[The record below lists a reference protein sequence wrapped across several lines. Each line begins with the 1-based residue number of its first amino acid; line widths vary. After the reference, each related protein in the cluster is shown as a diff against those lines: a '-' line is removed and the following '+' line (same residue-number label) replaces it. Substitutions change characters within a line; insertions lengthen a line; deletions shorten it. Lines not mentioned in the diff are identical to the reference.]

1 MKTLKN
7 ISNVIANNEL
17 RFNLQRNW
25 TVEFNGLS
33 FIATC
38 NGKKMMEYNDE
49 KSTLK
54 VAKELAS

>member
-17 RFNLQRNW
+17 RFNMKRNW
-25 TVEFNGLS
+25 NVEFNGLS

-38 NGKKMMEYNDE
+38 NGKKMMEYNSE

-54 VAKELAS
+54 VAKELAA